1 MGITERKEREKEQR
15 RNEIIEAAEKV
26 FFEKGIKGA
35 TMDNVADTAELSKGT
50 LYLYFNNKE
59 DLYYAICTKGLNI
72 LNEYFIKSVTPEK
85 TTFENLFEIGKAYI
99 RFAKEHA
106 DYFQVMTHFDA
117 MDFDFSEKNIK
128 NPDLDDVMP
137 FFVEIIEKGQ
147 KDGSVITDLPA
158 PLIAH
163 LLWTQTTGVLR
174 MMSAKKLHIESYDI
188 KEEDMILG
196 HFRIIADGINANP
209 EPIKLNPES

>member
-1 MGITERKEREKEQR
+1 MGIAERKEREKEQR
-15 RNEIIEAAEKV
+15 RNEIIKAAEKV

-35 TMDNVADTAELSKGT
+35 TMDDVADTAELSKGT

-59 DLYYAICTKGLNI
+59 DLYYAICIKGLSV
-72 LNEYFIKSVTPEK
+72 LNEYFLKSVSPEK
-85 TTFENLFEIGKAYI
+85 TSFENLFEIGKAYI

-106 DYFQVMTHFDA
+106 DYFHVMTHFDA
-117 MDFDFSEKNIK
+117 MDYDFGESSDE
-128 NPDLDDVMP
+128 NPHLDDVMP
-137 FFVEIIEKGQ
+137 FFIEIIEKGQ
-147 KDGSVITDLPA
+147 KDGSVTTDLPA
-158 PLIAH
+158 PLMAH

-196 HFRIIADGINANP
+196 HFRIIVDGINANP
-209 EPIKLNPES
+209 EPVSLNLEL